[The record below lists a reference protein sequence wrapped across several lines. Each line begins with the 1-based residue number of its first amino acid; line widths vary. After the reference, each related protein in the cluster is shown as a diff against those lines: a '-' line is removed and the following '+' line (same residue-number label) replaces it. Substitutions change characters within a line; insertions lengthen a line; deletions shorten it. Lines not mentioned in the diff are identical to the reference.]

1 MLKLQRE
8 SWCTVA
14 GSAVLACGLLAAG
27 SAMAESADS
36 FPSRPIRI
44 VSGFA
49 PGGGT
54 DVAARIVSQPLSAR
68 LNGQSIVVDNKPG
81 AAGNIAADFVARSTP
96 DGYTMYLTNATIAMP
111 GMFNN
116 LPFDARKDF
125 AQVSLIGYGPSVL
138 VINPKLLP
146 VKSVKELLDYAR
158 KNPGKLN
165 YASGGVGNIT
175 HMAMELLISMTGIDV
190 VHVPYKGGAPSVNA
204 IVAGEVP
211 MGFTGITGTLGQ
223 IRQGTLLPLAVTSK
237 TRVQALPGVPTLD
250 EAGVKGYE
258 SSSWYGLLA
267 PAATPK
273 PIVDKI
279 GNAVR
284 DALKTKELR
293 DKLLAQGIEPAEGG
307 SAEFASYMSGE
318 FVKWDG
324 IIKKS
329 NIKAE

>member
-1 MLKLQRE
+1 MITLQKK
-8 SWCTVA
+8 SWCTGV
-14 GSAVLACGLLAAG
+14 GGAVLACSLLAAG

-36 FPSRPIRI
+36 FPSRPIRV

-54 DVAARIVSQPLSAR
+54 DVAARIISQPMSAR
-68 LNGQSIVVDNKPG
+68 LNGQSVVVDNKPG
-81 AAGNIAADFVARSTP
+81 AAGNIAADFVARSAP
-96 DGYTMYLTNATIAMP
+96 DGYTLYLNNATIAMP
-111 GMFNN
+111 SMFNN

-125 AQVSLIGYGPSVL
+125 AAVSLIGYAPSVL
-138 VINPKLLP
+138 VINPKVLS
-146 VKSVKELLDYAR
+146 VRSVKELLDYAK

-211 MGFTGITGTLGQ
+211 MGFASATSTLGQ
-223 IRQGTLLPLAVTSK
+223 IRQGTLLPLAVSSK
-237 TRVQALPGVPTLD
+237 TRVQALPDVPTLD

-273 PIVDKI
+273 PIVEKL

-284 DALKTKELR
+284 DALKNKELR
-293 DKLLAQGIEPAEGG
+293 DKLLAQGLEPPEGG
-307 SAEFASYMSGE
+307 PAEFASYMSGE
-318 FVKWDG
+318 FDKWEA